1 VLIPIDAAAFL
12 TGAEGP
18 GWPRPIAGW
27 LHILFPSYPPPDMRP
42 LSHRLLPSWPL
53 IVGVAAMIRPLAE
66 PHAVIGD
73 PDTYLHI
80 AAGRWI
86 FAHAALPAQD
96 PFSHSMAGAP
106 WVAHEWLSE
115 VILAAVFG
123 LTGWPGLALLTALC
137 FAGAMALLTRSLLRN
152 GEPLSTL
159 ILVASVALL
168 AMPHLLARAHTLA
181 VPLLVV
187 WSASLFAA
195 RDAGRG
201 PPLRLLPVMMLWA
214 NLHGSFMFGLAL
226 AGYLGG
232 EALIWPAPGVGR
244 WREVRRWGIFLLLAA
259 IASLVSPHPLA
270 GFLQPFRLL
279 AMPVM
284 QSSFVEWLAPNFQD
298 FQALEV
304 WLLATIFVG
313 LVAGIRVPLPRV
325 LLLLALFHLALQ
337 HMRHADLLGF
347 VGPLAVAAALGPQI
361 AARVRSTPPSALAI
375 AAARLVEPA
384 PAPAVALMLLLV
396 AGLGTV
402 ALLRPLDRGGDDLT
416 PAAALA
422 AAQRIGL
429 SGPVFNSEGF
439 GGYLI
444 FRGVATFI
452 DGRIEMYGDAFLARY
467 LAAVRGD
474 QAALG
479 ALLDRYHIAWTLLM
493 PGDGAVGLLDREPG
507 WRRVYSDKYAVI
519 HARKIAPP

>member
-1 VLIPIDAAAFL
+1 MTSPM
-12 TGAEGP
+12 
-18 GWPRPIAGW
+18 
-27 LHILFPSYPPPDMRP
+27 MR
-42 LSHRLLPSWPL
+42 LSRSLLPSWPL
-53 IVGVAAMIRPLAE
+53 VVGVAAMIRPLAE
-66 PHAVIGD
+66 PRAVTGD

-86 FAHAALPAQD
+86 LAHAALPAQD

-115 VILAAVFG
+115 VVLAAVFG
-123 LTGWPGLALLTALC
+123 LTGWPGLVLLTALC

-159 ILVASVALL
+159 ILVVGVALL

-181 VPLLVV
+181 LPLLVV
-187 WSASLFAA
+187 WSAGLFAV

-201 PPLRLLPVMMLWA
+201 PPLRLLPVMTLWA
-214 NLHGSFMFGLAL
+214 NLHGGFMFGLAL

-232 EALIWPAPGVGR
+232 EALIWPAPDVGR
-244 WREVRRWGIFLLLAA
+244 WREARRWGIFLLLAA

-270 GFLQPFRLL
+270 GLIQPFRLL

-284 QSSFVEWLAPNFQD
+284 QSSFVEWLAPNFQE
-298 FQALEV
+298 FQALEL
-304 WLLATIFVG
+304 WLLAAIFVG
-313 LVAGIRVPLPRV
+313 FVAGIRLPLPRV

-361 AARVRSTPPSALAI
+361 AARVRSTPPSALAV

-384 PAPAVALMLLLV
+384 RAPAMALTLMLV
-396 AGLGTV
+396 AGIGAL
-402 ALLRPLDRGGDDLT
+402 ALLRPLDRGEDETT

-422 AAQRIGL
+422 AAQRMGL

-439 GGYLI
+439 GGCLI
-444 FRGVATFI
+444 FRGVPTFI

-474 QAALG
+474 EATLG
-479 ALLDRYHIAWTLLM
+479 KLLDRYHIAWTLLM
-493 PGDGAVGLLDREPG
+493 PGEGAVALLDRRAG
-507 WRRVYSDKYAVI
+507 WHRAYADKYAVI
-519 HARKIAPP
+519 HVRDAVRP